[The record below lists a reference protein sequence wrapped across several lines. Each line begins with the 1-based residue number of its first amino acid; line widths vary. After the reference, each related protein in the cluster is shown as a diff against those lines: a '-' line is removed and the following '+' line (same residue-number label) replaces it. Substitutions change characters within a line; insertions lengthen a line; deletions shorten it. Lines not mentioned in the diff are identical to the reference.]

1 MFVSYKSGR
10 GFVTNS
16 TCKDQMITPQDCTS
30 KSQLFDS

>member
-16 TCKDQMITPQDCTS
+16 NCKDQMITPPRLRIEVTTI
-30 KSQLFDS
+30 